1 MQITGFSLMM
11 QKLIQLDVNLSNR
24 LRMEVD
30 ESFRWKLVAFLA
42 HSGDSWFWLFGLG
55 IVWLLSNAWR
65 GFSAF
70 LIVDIL
76 LLAALVMSIKFLV
89 RRSRPP
95 GEWGSIYRNTDPHSF
110 PSGHAARAMM
120 IATVVAANAPL
131 WVAVCV
137 MIWAILVSLSR
148 IFTGMHYVSD
158 VVAGMALGL
167 LSAGVFLAARDWM
180 QALLPF
186 LFG

>member
-42 HSGDSWFWLFGLG
+42 HSGDSWFWLLGLG

-110 PSGHAARAMM
+110 PSGHAARAVM

-137 MIWAILVSLSR
+137 MIWAVLVSLSR

-158 VVAGMALGL
+158 VLAGMALGL

-180 QALLPF
+180 QTLLPF

>member
-1 MQITGFSLMM
+1 MM
-11 QKLIQLDVNLSNR
+11 QKLIQWDVNLSNR
-24 LRMEVD
+24 MRMEVD

-42 HSGDSWFWLFGLG
+42 HSGDSWFWLLGLG
-55 IVWLLSNAWR
+55 ILWLVSKAWR

-70 LIVDIL
+70 LMVDIL

-110 PSGHAARAMM
+110 PSGHAARAVM
-120 IATVVAANAPL
+120 IASVVAANAPF
-131 WVAVCV
+131 WVAACV
-137 MIWAILVSLSR
+137 IIWAALVSLSR
-148 IFTGMHYVSD
+148 IFTGMHYLSD
-158 VVAGMALGL
+158 VLAGMTLGL
-167 LSAGVFLAARDWM
+167 LSGGVFLSAREWM
-180 QALLPF
+180 QTILPF

>member
-1 MQITGFSLMM
+1 MM
-11 QKLIQLDVNLSNR
+11 QKLIQLDVDLSNR

-42 HSGDSWFWLFGLG
+42 HSGDSWFWLLGLVV
-55 IVWLLSNAWR
+55 VWLFSSTWR

-70 LIVDIL
+70 LILDIL
-76 LLAALVMSIKFLV
+76 LLAVLVMSIKFLV

-110 PSGHAARAMM
+110 PSGHAARAVM
-120 IATVVAANAPL
+120 IASVVAANAPL
-131 WVAVCV
+131 WVAACV
-137 MIWAILVSLSR
+137 VVWALLVSLSR
-148 IFTGMHYVSD
+148 IFTGMHYLSD

-167 LSAGVFLAARDWM
+167 LSGGLFLSAREGM
-180 QALLPF
+180 QALLPYF
-186 LFG
+186 F

>member
-1 MQITGFSLMM
+1 MQEMGFSLMM
-11 QKLIQLDVNLSNR
+11 QKLIQCDVNLSNR
-24 LRMEVD
+24 MRMEVD

-42 HSGDSWFWLFGLG
+42 HSGDSWFWLLGLG
-55 IVWLLSNAWR
+55 LVWLFSSAWR

-70 LIVDIL
+70 LMVDIL

-110 PSGHAARAMM
+110 PSGHAARAVM
-120 IATVVAANAPL
+120 IASVVAANAPFWL
-131 WVAVCV
+131 VVCV
-137 MIWAILVSLSR
+137 SVWAVLVSLSR
-148 IFTGMHYVSD
+148 IFTGMHYLSD
-158 VVAGMALGL
+158 VLVGMLLGL
-167 LSAGVFLAARDWM
+167 ACGGVFLSLQEWM
-180 QALLPF
+180 RTILPF